1 MFVVRSLSV
10 FYKIKFVDFDG
21 GVESD
26 ETVNR

>member
-10 FYKIKFVDFDG
+10 FYKIKFVDFDSE
-21 GVESD
+21 VESD